1 MLSLWALAS
10 AGHQSSATA
19 LLVGVVTDAVG
30 KGLGARMVASLE
42 AVEREVVE
50 LGGVRLMSVVME
62 AVETDEMGMRQPQP
76 FHFASWVVLSIRS
89 R

>member
-1 MLSLWALAS
+1 
-10 AGHQSSATA
+10 
-19 LLVGVVTDAVG
+19 
-30 KGLGARMVASLE
+30 MVASLE

-50 LGGVRLMSVVME
+50 LGGVRLVSVVME
-62 AVETDEMGMRQPQP
+62 ALETDEMGMRQPLP